1 MIMFTWWGGGQT
13 RKDRPRDTDPRDI
26 MLMYNMPTNIGFCEG
41 ESQPGKA
48 YHYNFE
54 AYPLRVIFFFLTTGT
69 PWGFP
74 LPIVNLISI
83 GNWSR
88 NEERYACP
96 SLIIDYFLFFYST
109 FLLLRHNF
117 SPAIIFVWC
126 CWHLVTTSNEK
137 CTTCCP
143 LNLLTYERLEGEIG
157 TFTFLI
163 FCFKKAFVFK

>member
-41 ESQPGKA
+41 ESPTSKA
-48 YHYNFE
+48 AKPHFV
-54 AYPLRVIFFFLTTGT
+54 LSFFFVLTTWPPGA
-69 PWGFP
+69 FHYQ
-74 LPIVNLISI
+74 LLIWFRSAI
-83 GNWSR
+83 GHETRSAMR
-88 NEERYACP
+88 ALVL
-96 SLIIDYFLFFYST
+96 SLTTSFFFYST

-163 FCFKKAFVFK
+163 FS

>member
-1 MIMFTWWGGGQT
+1 MILIDDDNVYMMRRGPNSQ
-13 RKDRPRDTDPRDI
+13 RPTARHGPQRYYANVQYANKYW
-26 MLMYNMPTNIGFCEG
+26 LLWRWKPYFEG
-41 ESQPGKA
+41 SKA
-48 YHYNFE
+48 
-54 AYPLRVIFFFLTTGT
+54 ALRVVIFFFVLTTWPPGA
-69 PWGFP
+69 FHYQ
-74 LPIVNLISI
+74 LLIWFRSAI
-83 GNWSR
+83 GHETRSAMR
-88 NEERYACP
+88 ALVL
-96 SLIIDYFLFFYST
+96 SLTTSFFFYST

-163 FCFKKAFVFK
+163 FS